1 MGWWKTWETRLLHDR
16 FTLATATQLSK
27 ALQCSVQ
34 VVSTTLQGRWR
45 RREALSMHS
54 SPAAVPKKDTQ
65 SRMKKS
71 PFILKVQR
79 AKNNQPDFPWK
90 QNNNQIKQKTKIT
103 QTYWNQHYRLHIK
116 HAQENVQWELILY
129 IESVSSALQHF
140 CSTQRVLICPGWDSD
155 VTHQNRL
162 FGFHAE
168 LIFPQQQRQELLFCS
183 DLRPH

>member
-1 MGWWKTWETRLLHDR
+1 MSRLCPPHCKADGGGGKHWACTPL
-16 FTLATATQLSK
+16 QLLFPRKIHKVEWRK
-27 ALQCSVQ
+27 AL
-34 VVSTTLQGRWR
+34 
-45 RREALSMHS
+45 LS
-54 SPAAVPKKDTQ
+54 
-65 SRMKKS
+65 SRYRGQKQPTWLS
-71 PFILKVQR
+71 LKTKQ
-79 AKNNQPDFPWK
+79 QPNK
-90 QNNNQIKQKTKIT
+90 TKTKIT

-183 DLRPH
+183 DLRLH